1 MFDRI
6 LAHLQ
11 PGHHLPAEPAATAPN
26 CCVLPQPDAEPHPR
40 DHVVQLR
47 AELGLPLL

>member
-1 MFDRI
+1 MLDRI

-11 PGHHLPAEPAATAPN
+11 PGHRLPAATAPD

-40 DHVVQLR
+40 DHVARLR